1 MRALSL
7 STLKFMFSILIIS
20 LLLKS
25 NDVNSNLNDL
35 ILNLINFISNS
46 IDFLIKFV
54 LNFDI
59 FK

>member
-1 MRALSL
+1 
-7 STLKFMFSILIIS
+7 MFSILIIS